1 MNYYDTHIKS
11 EKVTQELA
19 AQIFKRL
26 TEQSKIRFFNYS
38 GAGSISYNSR
48 GVVNIDDLLAA
59 ANINQAEV
67 SVKSEFEQY
76 EEAESFDNIVVTIHK
91 S

>member
-1 MNYYDTHIKS
+1 MNYYDTYIES

-19 AQIFKRL
+19 AQIFNRL
-26 TEQSKIRFFNYS
+26 IEERQVRSFNYS
-38 GAGSISYNSR
+38 GAGSISYSSR
-48 GVVNIDDLLAA
+48 GIGNINDLLTA
-59 ANINQAEV
+59 ANIDQTEV

-76 EEAESFDNIVVTIHK
+76 EETESFDNIIVTIHK

>member
-1 MNYYDTHIKS
+1 MNYYNTHIES
-11 EKVTQELA
+11 ENVTQELA
-19 AQIFKRL
+19 AQIFNRL
-26 TEQSKIRFFNYS
+26 TAERKVRLFNYS
-38 GAGSISYNSR
+38 GAGTISYNSR
-48 GVVNIDDLLAA
+48 GMIDIDDLLAA

-76 EEAESFDNIVVTIHK
+76 EEEKTFDNIVVTIHK